1 HRLAQHVDAAVRAG
15 TDRDLVGRDAVTLGE
30 RGVQAEG
37 AAVRV
42 AVQVARRAL
51 HRLGR
56 SRERA
61 ERALVRGQLDHALE
75 PELALHVLDRLA
87 RLVRRQRVDARP
99 KERVAEIGEPAASS
113 LFHAATL
120 PGVLP
125 QVDTAPSDGARR
137 GAPGLLPTASLVGIG
152 ARVCAGFVQERRRR
166 ARRRLPGWGR
176 ARRRSRSS
184 SRGAAAV
191 RSSSSTA
198 APSSAATGTRSPVGS
213 SPASSRGRR
222 PAGSWP
228 RRPASRS
235 TTSATR
241 CCCRIRSRRSL
252 PRAARGSRVGC
263 SRCRCIRTSSMSPT
277 AGNPGSTGSTT
288 TTAGATWPERARRS
302 GGPRPRSRSGD
313 TSPRRSL
320 PVVPELGLF
329 PLPIVLVP
337 TERIPLHIF
346 EPRYRDLI
354 HECVETGVEFG
365 LVLATGDGAVHEIG
379 TRAGVVDVLE
389 ELEDGRMNIVVEG
402 RERFRLLE
410 LTRGRTFQ
418 TGIVEPVHDE
428 AEPASP
434 EDTARALAIFRELA
448 EIAESDVDVPEP
460 DSPQLVWELAARVDF
475 GVDPKQE
482 ILASTSPAQRIRR
495 LAELLESSLEA
506 VRLEK
511 TLRDRAGRNG
521 KVSPIGDED

>member
-1 HRLAQHVDAAVRAG
+1 
-15 TDRDLVGRDAVTLGE
+15 
-30 RGVQAEG
+30 
-37 AAVRV
+37 
-42 AVQVARRAL
+42 
-51 HRLGR
+51 
-56 SRERA
+56 
-61 ERALVRGQLDHALE
+61 
-75 PELALHVLDRLA
+75 
-87 RLVRRQRVDARP
+87 
-99 KERVAEIGEPAASS
+99 
-113 LFHAATL
+113 
-120 PGVLP
+120 
-125 QVDTAPSDGARR
+125 
-137 GAPGLLPTASLVGIG
+137 
-152 ARVCAGFVQERRRR
+152 
-166 ARRRLPGWGR
+166 
-176 ARRRSRSS
+176 
-184 SRGAAAV
+184 
-191 RSSSSTA
+191 
-198 APSSAATGTRSPVGS
+198 
-213 SPASSRGRR
+213 
-222 PAGSWP
+222 
-228 RRPASRS
+228 
-235 TTSATR
+235 
-241 CCCRIRSRRSL
+241 
-252 PRAARGSRVGC
+252 
-263 SRCRCIRTSSMSPT
+263 M
-277 AGNPGSTGSTT
+277 
-288 TTAGATWPERARRS
+288 
-302 GGPRPRSRSGD
+302 
-313 TSPRRSL
+313 
-320 PVVPELGLF
+320 PELGLF